1 MTNITDK
8 QASFQ
13 HPSLLKRLAIVVY
26 DYLLIIAVCI
36 AYGIAYIAIGKLVF
50 SMEAD
55 RPSGLFYQIGWL
67 ATVIGFYTY
76 FWMKGGQTTGMR
88 AWRVQITTLDGN
100 PPLFSQCVIRFFVS
114 PIGWLL
120 CLSAL
125 FDNNKQCLHDKLSKT
140 QLILLSKE
148 KKKA

>member
-1 MTNITDK
+1 MTNATTNQDSL
-8 QASFQ
+8 QY
-13 HPSLLKRLAIVVY
+13 PSLLRRLSIVMY

-36 AYGIAYIAIGKLVF
+36 TYGIIYIAIGKLVF

-67 ATVIGFYTY
+67 VTVVGFYAY

-88 AWRVQITTLDGN
+88 AWRVQITTLDGK
-100 PPLFSQCVIRFFVS
+100 PPQLSHCVIRFFIS

-125 FDNNKQCLHDKLSKT
+125 LDKNKQCLHDKLSKT
-140 QLILLSKE
+140 QLVLLPKE
-148 KKKA
+148 IKKK